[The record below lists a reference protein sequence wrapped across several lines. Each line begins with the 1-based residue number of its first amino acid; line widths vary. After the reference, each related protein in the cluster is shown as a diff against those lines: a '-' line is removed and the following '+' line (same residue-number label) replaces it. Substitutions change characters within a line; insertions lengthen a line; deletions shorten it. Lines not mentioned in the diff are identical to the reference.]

1 MASKLFDAYI
11 TSRDGKIA
19 PKTIETYRNNYN
31 RFVKLAGSKK
41 LLHNYSQQVILDKL
55 NEYDGDRL
63 SILKTLC
70 LIYTFKKGSCNILMD
85 GRRKMEEEQH
95 NTQHERNK
103 ELTDNL
109 ISYDRLMEIVENARR
124 MNSSD
129 YVLFKLLLD
138 TNCRNM
144 DLIVKVV
151 PKGEDTD
158 DTTNYMIVDGDDVKY
173 LRNTYKTMKTYGVKT
188 NDITDPDMIKHIK
201 GRLGKYLFE
210 NRCGKV
216 YNNMEIGNL
225 VLRRFNIYEKNCKLN
240 QQNVFKILKRR
251 VDENNDLQGAETL
264 CNNRGHHMET
274 SIKYYRS
281 VEPVS
286 NNDIDLDELD

>member
-11 TSRDGKIA
+11 ASRDGKIA

-41 LLHNYSQQVILDKL
+41 LLHNYSQQAILDKL
-55 NEYDGDRL
+55 NEYEGDKI

-70 LIYTFKKGSCNILMD
+70 LIYAFKKGSCNILMD
-85 GRRKMEEEQH
+85 TRRKMEEEYF

-124 MNSSD
+124 MNPSD
-129 YVLFKLLLD
+129 YVLFKLLVD
-138 TNCRNM
+138 INCRNM

-151 PKGEDTD
+151 SKGEDTD
-158 DTTNYMIVDGDDVKY
+158 DTINYMVVDGDNVKY
-173 LRNTYKTMKTYGVKT
+173 VRNSYKTMKTYGVKT
-188 NDITDPDMIKHIK
+188 NDIIDSDMIKHIK

-210 NRCGKV
+210 NRSGKV
-216 YNNMEIGNL
+216 FNNMEIGNL
-225 VLRRFNIYEKNCKLN
+225 VLRRFNVYEKNCKLN

-251 VDENNDLQGAETL
+251 VDENNDLQGAERL
-264 CNNRGHHMET
+264 CNNRGHSMEE
-274 SIKYYRS
+274 SACYYRS
-281 VEPVS
+281 IEPVS
-286 NNDIDLDELD
+286 NKDIDLYELD

>member
-11 TSRDGKIA
+11 ASRDGKIA

-41 LLHNYSQQVILDKL
+41 LLHNYSQQAIIDKL
-55 NEYDGDRL
+55 NEYEGDRL

-70 LIYTFKKGSCNILMD
+70 LIYTFKKGSCNILHD
-85 GRRKMEEEQH
+85 HKIKLIEEYN
-95 NTQHERNK
+95 NTQHQRNK
-103 ELTDNL
+103 DLTDNL

-124 MNSSD
+124 MNPSD

-158 DTTNYMIVDGDDVKY
+158 DTANYIVVDGDDVKY
-173 LRNTYKTMKTYGVKT
+173 VRNSYKTMKTHGVKT

-201 GRLGKYLFE
+201 ERLGKYLFE

-225 VLRRFNIYEKNCKLN
+225 VFRRFNIYEKSCKLN
-240 QQNVFKILKRR
+240 QQNVYKILKRR
-251 VDENNDLQGAETL
+251 VDANNDLLGAETL
-264 CNNRGHHMET
+264 CNNRGQNMET

-281 VEPVS
+281 VEP
-286 NNDIDLDELD
+286 NNDIDLYELD